1 MGLDMWIFGKEHRVW
16 TNDPDATDLVES
28 GDDLELAYW
37 RKHPNLH
44 GYIVRQF
51 AGGVDKCQN
60 IPLTATDL
68 LDIIEASRS
77 RQLRHTEGF
86 FFGVSNMDEDE
97 IALDVM
103 QLSKVLDWLK
113 EDTSL
118 LRTVHYQASW

>member
-1 MGLDMWIFGKEHRVW
+1 MGLDMWIFGREHRVW

-77 RQLRHTEGF
+77 RQLPHTEGF

-97 IALDVM
+97 IELDVM

>member
-1 MGLDMWIFGKEHRVW
+1 MGLDMWIFGREHRVW

-44 GYIVRQF
+44 GYIVKQF

-77 RQLRHTEGF
+77 RQLPHTEGF

-97 IALDVM
+97 IELDVM